1 MKNNGF
7 VEEKIPQED
16 THSFKIKDYH
26 QRMEGD

>member
-16 THSFKIKDYH
+16 TFFQDKIDYH